1 MLNIAGINSQIIF
14 SANNPKTNLARRNFL
29 RELANGLIRPHLQ
42 RRACKTNLPRS
53 LKIRLQEL
61 FGTDQEAQQNA
72 NPGRCAYCDWKKNR
86 KTRFSC
92 FKCNTYMCLEHITAI
107 CKPCRENSHATT
119 EYFNYC
125 GRDMPSM
132 GDEYT

>member
-29 RELANGLIRPHLQ
+29 RELANGFDLNR
-42 RRACKTNLPRS
+42 
-53 LKIRLQEL
+53 QEL

-72 NPGRCAYCDWKKNR
+72 NPGRCGYCDWKKNR

-107 CKPCRENSHATT
+107 CKPCRESALQ
-119 EYFNYC
+119 
-125 GRDMPSM
+125 DQ
-132 GDEYT
+132 